1 MQTIQLKQTEQ
12 DYRSREA
19 YKTLRTNVE
28 FSGDNIQVVAVTS
41 CTPNEGKSSVSYE
54 LAVSLA
60 RSSGPSRRSA
70 AMAQLIRS

>member
-28 FSGDNIQVVAVTS
+28 FSGDNVQVVAVTS
-41 CTPNEGKSSVSYE
+41 CTPNEERVAYPMSWRLPLPRTG
-54 LAVSLA
+54 
-60 RSSGPSRRSA
+60 RRC
-70 AMAQLIRS
+70 